1 MPGLTD
7 MTVVPLQ
14 KGDMMVKMPFK
25 RVGGGS
31 RFHSAHERVARF
43 ARGLMLAAA
52 LALATPVNAFACTQV
67 WMPGAYTVN
76 GDRYV
81 GRAED
86 SYSRYVKIFG
96 IEPASQDVTYSS
108 AEGTFSWQA
117 SGPSYRYTYVRD
129 LPEEWDG
136 HTDAYSE
143 AGINEKGVS
152 CSATLTTGVND
163 DIAAID
169 PTVESG
175 IGEYNYASIVL
186 GQSASA
192 REAVEL
198 LGSIID
204 ERGAY
209 STDQIT
215 ISDSS
220 ESWLF
225 CGLSGHQWIAFKLPA
240 DQASVNPNI
249 GNLAYRVDLDD
260 TSSCLHSADIVSMPE
275 EHGLLKT
282 FGDGTP
288 DIAATYGERITDSG
302 TSQWTRYA
310 QGRAYF
316 ANPLVSG
323 EDYELVP
330 SGANVT
336 SEQSLFFTPG
346 KSGWTTFDMIRSLA
360 ARGEQTA
367 DLNANENGNLYSI
380 GNNWMLES
388 HMFQIRDG
396 LSPDIATIQWEA
408 LSRSEFSVAVPIY
421 SALITEVSPYF
432 GSLETDT
439 NEHAGYSENEDLAMQ
454 EEPAD
459 SLDYVLMDIN
469 TLCSVNR
476 EHCAAG
482 MRAYLDALQREIIE
496 QHEQVDAVMQETPA
510 GDARTELANEAELV
524 VVEQTYGK
532 TKTALDEL
540 RAYLRAGD
548 FSEPFVPSDYDAEN
562 DALVVP
568 LTYADDV
575 LGEPEPEPTAPTITA
590 QPQSATYRQG
600 DEAKP
605 LSVAA
610 EGDGLTFEWFTQTE
624 DGAVSTGVTNASFTP
639 STAQAGTFAY
649 FCRVTNADGLSA
661 DTSVATITVTANRE
675 PGGDGSETPATD
687 SGSGEEHPTSQ
698 GDLPQTG
705 DLLNPFVLVVLAG
718 VGVLLVAIGLV
729 SRHRSRTHE

>member
-1 MPGLTD
+1 MF
-7 MTVVPLQ
+7 
-14 KGDMMVKMPFK
+14 KIPFMCM
-25 RVGGGS
+25 GGGS
-31 RFHSAHERVARF
+31 RRHAARKRIGGF

-52 LALATPVNAFACTQV
+52 IAMATPASAFACTQI
-67 WMPGAYTVN
+67 WMPGAYTAN

-86 SYSRYVKIFG
+86 SYSRYVKVFG

-108 AEGTFSWQA
+108 SEGTFSWQA

-152 CSATLTTGVND
+152 CSATLTTGVNG

-169 PTVESG
+169 PTVDAG
-175 IGEYNYASIVL
+175 IGEYNYASVIL

-198 LGSIID
+198 LGGIID
-204 ERGAY
+204 EHGAY

-215 ISDSS
+215 ISDPA

-249 GNLAYRVDLDD
+249 GNLAYHIDLDD
-260 TSSCLHSADIVSMPE
+260 EESCLHSADIVSMPE
-275 EHGLLKT
+275 EHNLLKT
-282 FGDGTP
+282 FDDGTP
-288 DIAATYGERITDSG
+288 DIAATYGEPITASG
-302 TSQWTRYA
+302 TAQWTRYA

-323 EDYELVP
+323 EDYQLVP

-336 SEQSLFFTPG
+336 SEQPLFFTPG

-360 ARGEQTA
+360 ARGEQTE

-388 HMFQIRDG
+388 HMFQIREG

-439 NEHAGYSENEDLAMQ
+439 NEHAGYDEREDLAMQ

-482 MRAYLDALQREIIE
+482 MRAYLDALQRDIIA
-496 QHEQVDAVMQETPA
+496 QHEQVDAVMQQTPA
-510 GDARTELANEAELV
+510 GDARTQLANEAELA

-532 TKTALDEL
+532 TKAALDEL
-540 RAYLRAGD
+540 RTYLRTGD
-548 FSEPFVPSDYDAEN
+548 FSEPFVPSDFDADN
-562 DALVVP
+562 DALVAP

-575 LGEPEPEPTAPTITA
+575 LGAPEPEPTAPAITT
-590 QPQSATYRQG
+590 QPESATYQQG

-605 LSVAA
+605 LSVTA
-610 EGDGLTFEWFTQTE
+610 EGDGLTYEWFAQTA
-624 DGAVSTGVTNASFTP
+624 DGAVSTGVTGASFTP
-639 STAQAGTFAY
+639 DTSKAGTFSY
-649 FCRVTNADGLSA
+649 FCRVTNGDGLSTDSA
-661 DTSVATITVTANRE
+661 VATITVTKPQEA
-675 PGGDGSETPATD
+675 GGGTGQTTD
-687 SGSGEEHPTSQ
+687 DDTKQKPNAPQ

-705 DLLNPFVLVVLAG
+705 DRLNPFVLAVLAG
-718 VGVLLVAIGLV
+718 VGALCVSGGLVAQ
-729 SRHRSRTHE
+729 RRNRAHE